1 MKRFVVP
8 PHPKHRLGLIS
19 HSVDDEVVI
28 LNRETGQV
36 HRLNVTASHIWELC
50 DGTNTPDQI
59 ATQLKAAF
67 NQTTDQVF
75 DDVVTALIDLRD
87 LDLLARE

>member
-8 PHPKHRLGLIS
+8 THPKQRPGLMS
-19 HSVDDEVVI
+19 RSVDDEVVI

-36 HRLNVTASHIWELC
+36 HRLNLTASHIWELC

-59 ATQLKAAF
+59 ATQLGAAF
-67 NQTTDQVF
+67 SQPTDQVV
-75 DDVVTALIDLRD
+75 DDVVAALINLRN
-87 LDLLARE
+87 LDLLAGD